1 MTIPFLCI
9 LAVFVLNL
17 GAKLPVAVA
26 MARQPGGYDNHHPRD
41 QQAALSGW
49 GRRALASH
57 LNGFEAFPP
66 FAAAVLVA
74 TVAGADPDWTTRLA
88 VLFVAARVLYI
99 PLYVFDLASLRSLVW
114 TVGFGATVAIFLL
127 PLLS

>member
-1 MTIPFLCI
+1 MTIPYLCI
-9 LAVFVLNL
+9 FVAFVLNL
-17 GAKLPVAVA
+17 ASKAPVAVA

-41 QQAALSGW
+41 QQAALTGW

-74 TVAGADPDWTTRLA
+74 ALAGADPVWATRLA
-88 VLFVAARVLYI
+88 VLFVAVRVLYI
-99 PLYVFDLASLRSLVW
+99 PLYIFDLASLRSLVW
-114 TVGFGATVAIFLL
+114 AVGFGATVAIFLL